1 LKCLPTPYAGLTCN
15 RLTTSGAV
23 LGWELLVH
31 HVAIHA
37 VFHIALRFALKIG
50 GRLMDKVFNMVNS
63 MKQVSS
69 KIVAKLTEL
78 SFLVLVTVAAT
89 I

>member
-1 LKCLPTPYAGLTCN
+1 LKRLVTPYAGLTCN

-23 LGWELLVH
+23 LGWELIVH
-31 HVAIHA
+31 HVAVHA
-37 VFHIALRFALKIG
+37 AFYIALRFALKIG
-50 GRLMDKVFNMVNS
+50 GRLMDKVINMVNS

-69 KIVAKLTEL
+69 KIAAEL
-78 SFLVLVTVAAT
+78 KEISFLALVTAAAT